1 MATPSVLDFDAEHRA
16 IDFEV
21 WLDDLQLFLQ
31 CDRADDLSLF
41 DLTSGASPAPAADA
55 DPAVRS
61 KWATRDAAARLA
73 VRRHLPTSERAH
85 FSQYKSAQTL
95 YDAVVARYS
104 SPATAALSRLM
115 LPYLFPDLS
124 AFPTV
129 ADLITHLRTSDTR
142 YRAALPAE
150 GALLPP
156 CCPLLPLLLLPT
168 YLVLSRSARRLP
180 LVGDVAPARARGARA
195 RVELEGAVAV
205 AAVAAEGVGVAA
217 GLVAGVVVVVV
228 AAAAE
233 TVVVVPAVVVEAAA
247 EVEAAEVE
255 AVEAAAEEAVVV
267 EEVEL
272 VGVVPSSV
280 AAVVVASARSGSSSS
295 ARGTS
300 LRLSSFVSGTLGV
313 RGVGGT
319 GPCTYVLRSGD
330 RAGEQC
336 GGAHATQRCFGRLTD
351 AWRQQFPGASEIPRW
366 DELLRAGVA
375 IFDLD
380 FDAILAAMYVVDYS
394 EENEGYRCF
403 QPDPGIGTAT
413 LGACEAAALGASAS
427 VLSGTGENALSGTA
441 SSSSSLTFT
450 LDSGASRSFFRDRT
464 TLTPLGRPV
473 AVSLADPSGGPVLSH
488 FSTVLPCPAAPS
500 GTLSGLYLPS
510 FSTNLVSGADL
521 QDVGVHQFTPAS
533 QRVTHCTEARTGRHL
548 ATFSRRP
555 GSSLYTL
562 TVESPPVPAS
572 GQVAASGQ
580 VFAAAS
586 RSGPE
591 CAPCSCRLLSHETLL
606 WHHRLGHPSL
616 PRLRS
621 MASRVLVSGLPQSL
635 PPLPSG
641 PGPSSVPC
649 VEGRLRA
656 TPHSSHFPSTE
667 APLQTLHMDVWGP
680 APVRGQG
687 YERYFLLVVDD
698 YSRYTTVLP
707 LRSKGEVTEVLID
720 WIREARLQLRKSF
733 GSDFPVLRLHS
744 DKSGEFS
751 YGLLRAY
758 CCARGIRQTFTL
770 ADSPQQNG
778 IAERR
783 IGMVMDVARTSMM
796 HAAAPH
802 FLWPFAVRYAAHQ
815 LNLHPRV
822 SRPAMSPALLWT
834 GKVGDASVFCVW
846 GSRAFVRD
854 LSADKLSPRAAP
866 CVFLGFPTD
875 APGWQFYHP
884 SSRRV
889 LSSPDVTF
897 DESVPFY
904 RLFPYRTPS
913 LPPPPDFLVPVP
925 PPVDPLP
932 PQVPAPSGVS
942 QVDAVDPVEV
952 TGDSGAAAGAEPG
965 GADSG
970 GAVRGGAEPGG
981 ATAGGAGPEGATAE
995 GAEPGGAESGGA
1007 VPGGAGSG
1015 AVEPGGAE
1023 LGAAGPGGAA
1033 SGAAET
1039 AVSPAAASRREPLS
1053 PQELR
1058 EWFARRCRR
1067 AAESGGAAGAGAGA
1081 SSTVEGAGAAAPGA
1095 AGPAGP
1101 PGAGAAAGA
1110 GAEPTSVGPAA
1121 GGVGGAGAVAEGA
1134 GAVPAT
1140 SGAAVRPR
1148 PYFVPLL
1155 QQSSLPA
1162 LADPGSD
1169 SLRAASPT
1177 VTRLLATVVT
1187 DPSFEST
1194 AASALVA
1201 ELVDFAAR
1209 CRLDY
1214 AAGLV
1219 AGSASVCPPS
1229 VGGECAL
1236 GTDVLEDRQE
1246 ELQCLATASPHL
1258 ASVLLAPEGDPDAL
1272 DIPTPRSYAEA
1283 VEGPYSSQW
1292 QAAMDAEMAS
1302 WKSTGT
1308 YVDAV
1313 PPLGANIVSGM
1324 WIFRVK
1330 RPPGSPPVFK
1340 ARYVA
1345 RGFSQRQ
1352 GVDYFQTFSPTPKMT
1367 TLRVLL
1373 HIAAQR
1379 DYELHSLDFSTAFLQ
1394 GCLHEE
1400 IWLRRPPG
1408 FTGTFPP
1415 GTQWSLRRPVYGLR
1429 QAPREWHDT
1438 LRTTLAA
1445 LGFAPS
1451 TADPSLFLRTDTSLP
1466 PFYILVYVDDLVFAT
1481 ADTAGLAYV
1490 KSELLKRHT
1499 CTDLGELRS
1508 YLGLQITR
1516 DRARRTITLTQSHMV
1531 QQVLQRFGFTYSSPQ
1546 ATPLPTRHSLS
1557 ALPSDESVES
1567 SGPYAELVGCLMYLM
1582 TCTRP
1587 DLAYPLSILARY
1599 VAPGRHRPEHM
1610 AAAKRVLRYLC
1621 STSGMGLVLGGRS
1634 PVVLTGHA
1642 DASWADDQATQRS
1655 SQGYTFSLGSGSV
1668 SWRSTRS
1675 SSVLGSSCEAEIYAG
1690 AMAAQE
1696 LRWLTY
1702 LLTDLGEPPRSPP
1715 VLYVDNKAMLAL
1727 CREQRLEHRTKHI
1740 ALRYFLARELQ
1751 QRGQLRLAYVAS
1763 EANTADVF
1771 TKALAP
1777 CDHQRFCT
1785 QLGLVPVLPHLLSS

>member
-1 MATPSVLDFDAEHRA
+1 MYIA
-16 IDFEV
+16 
-21 WLDDLQLFLQ
+21 
-31 CDRADDLSLF
+31 
-41 DLTSGASPAPAADA
+41 
-55 DPAVRS
+55 
-61 KWATRDAAARLA
+61 
-73 VRRHLPTSERAH
+73 
-85 FSQYKSAQTL
+85 L
-95 YDAVVARYS
+95 YYVVAR
-104 SPATAALSRLM
+104 
-115 LPYLFPDLS
+115 LPDSLRVVRDHFLAVCPTTLTVDL
-124 AFPTV
+124 
-129 ADLITHLRTSDTR
+129 L
-142 YRAALPAE
+142 E
-150 GALLPP
+150 KALLAAEKSIVAVGASRGDPRTP
-156 CCPLLPLLLLPT
+156 IFEGCSPSPLLPSVASAAAADLLGLES
-168 YLVLSRSARRLP
+168 VGAASAP
-180 LVGDVAPARARGARA
+180 VGDVAPARARGARV

-217 GLVAGVVVVVV
+217 GLVAGVVVVV

-300 LRLSSFVSGTLGV
+300 LRLSSFVSGTLRV
-313 RGVGGT
+313 RGVG
-319 GPCTYVLRSGD
+319 VL
-330 RAGEQC
+330 
-336 GGAHATQRCFGRLTD
+336 
-351 AWRQQFPGASEIPRW
+351 
-366 DELLRAGVA
+366 
-375 IFDLD
+375 
-380 FDAILAAMYVVDYS
+380 
-394 EENEGYRCF
+394 
-403 QPDPGIGTAT
+403 PDPGIGTAA

-427 VLSGTGENALSGTA
+427 ALSGTGETALSGTA

-488 FSTVLPCPAAPS
+488 FSTILPCPAAPS

-521 QDVGVHQFTPAS
+521 QDVGVHQFTLAS

-580 VFAAAS
+580 VLAAAS

-591 CAPCSCRLLSHETLL
+591 SAPSSCRLLSHETLL

-641 PGPSSVPC
+641 PGPSCVPC

-656 TPHSSHFPSTE
+656 TPHSSHFPPTE

-687 YERYFLLVVDD
+687 HERYFLLVVDD

-707 LRSKGEVTEVLID
+707 LRSKGAVTEVLID

-744 DKSGEFS
+744 DRGGEFS
-751 YGLLRAY
+751 SRLLRDY
-758 CCARGIRQTFTL
+758 CRARGIRQTFTL
-770 ADSPQQNG
+770 PDSPQQNG

-783 IGMVMDVARTSMM
+783 IGMVMDVARTSMI
-796 HAAAPH
+796 ACGCP
-802 FLWPFAVRYAAHQ
+802 PFSVAVC
-815 LNLHPRV
+815 
-822 SRPAMSPALLWT
+822 
-834 GKVGDASVFCVW
+834 GEVGDASVFRVW

-889 LSSPDVTF
+889 LSSQDVTF

-913 LPPPPDFLVPVP
+913 LPPPPDFLVPT
-925 PPVDPLP
+925 
-932 PQVPAPSGVS
+932 PA
-942 QVDAVDPVEV
+942 DPVEV

-981 ATAGGAGPEGATAE
+981 ATAGGAEPEGATAE
-995 GAEPGGAESGGA
+995 GAEPGGAEPGGA

-1015 AVEPGGAE
+1015 GAGSGAAEPGGAE
-1023 LGAAGPGGAA
+1023 LRAAEPGGAA
-1033 SGAAET
+1033 SGAAEPG
-1039 AVSPAAASRREPLS
+1039 VSPAAASRREPLS

-1058 EWFARRCRR
+1058 EWFARRWRR

-1081 SSTVEGAGAAAPGA
+1081 SSTVEGAGAAGPGA
-1095 AGPAGP
+1095 AGPTGP
-1101 PGAGAAAGA
+1101 PGAGAAEGV
-1110 GAEPTSVGPAA
+1110 GAEPTAVGPAA

-1134 GAVPAT
+1134 GAVPAE
-1140 SGAAVRPR
+1140 SGAAARPR

-1155 QQSSLPA
+1155 QQVLGLSPPVEGSTACPVAPASRPASPVRAARASGRSSRQRPPPVPGTHRMSLRPSTAPLRAPLPSPPESSLPA
-1162 LADPGSD
+1162 LADPESD

-1214 AAGLV
+1214 AASLV
-1219 AGSASVCPPS
+1219 TESASVCPPS

-1246 ELQCLATASPHL
+1246 ELQCLAAASPHL

-1313 PPLGANIVSGM
+1313 PPPGANIVSGM

-1394 GCLHEE
+1394 GSLHEE

-1445 LGFAPS
+1445 LGIAPS

-1531 QQVLQRFGFTYSSPQ
+1531 QQVLQRFGFT
-1546 ATPLPTRHSLS
+1546 
-1557 ALPSDESVES
+1557 
-1567 SGPYAELVGCLMYLM
+1567 
-1582 TCTRP
+1582 
-1587 DLAYPLSILARY
+1587 
-1599 VAPGRHRPEHM
+1599 PEHM

-1785 QLGLVPVLPHLLSS
+1785 QLGLVPCLASLALLLTSLVL